1 LCVIITRKRN
11 NNTVDIGAELGRFM
25 AAKDLLP
32 QMLELRRRNL
42 TYKQIAEELKV
53 SPSIVGKMLKEV
65 RESPELALEFIEL
78 TDFETGQTILSFT
91 PEDFEKHRRTSTIY
105 TVEHRL
111 YEIREGLIHS
121 TEFHETYGYAGA
133 PSLPISNWYGN
144 LIKLYGGGVNWN
156 GTIIDKHSQYSSL
169 MQPLSKI
176 NERQFTEKLKNHL
189 DDLSN
194 DIEIEDVDT
203 LDLAHYLLKRFNQR
217 HSGLQQRITHI
228 SGRQEYQFTPAELHW
243 LNDKDLMEKANKL
256 VIESAEYEDAMSTPQ
271 KIIDYCLPWDDG
283 HGVGIATI
291 DELIHDSSL
300 GFKLMDGNAL
310 NQTIMGSHAWWIY
323 KGQNLSIE
331 TWQKMWQLKIFD
343 YDDYLRISP
352 WVELDWN
359 QTLQLIPG
367 IENNSNSWARAI
379 HQRKIDSVIESA
391 ENLGWTP
398 ELIGGAIELSE
409 KFNIDL
415 ETVEQMGISN
425 IQLAINSL
433 KYCRKKGLEVNAD
446 NLPWFEKHNWKIP
459 KLKKGFASYVG
470 VDIFDQLSNVKSNY
484 IHLNDL
490 IVMFNNSD
498 APKLHLI
505 FSMPNQRIQR
515 IQTEINALRPRGHPN
530 HHQALR
536 IKNLENQITQI
547 KNTEDENSIT
557 TNGEDSFFA
566 REFQNELFNSICFSW
581 KRYIG
586 IRPCT
591 PELFEMLAESQV
603 PLEEIKND
611 DITNVL
617 SAIEN
622 LNESNVEINAEIIEW
637 ASQKQWDISQL
648 GQFKTYRQR
657 WLYHRLIEYEIPAV
671 RMDKLLDEY
680 NNSTEPGTNLASELE
695 LHEVLQQSPFKEL
708 CTSSSDGGMVFF
720 DKDASNSKVN
730 SIIEEKIVV
739 KNVVFE
745 KKVYVEKD
753 TISVQP
759 LVDLEPYPLILK
771 SDSDYAKRAVETI
784 RKADLIGSIND
795 VWRLLS
801 IEAKTLF
808 EDEIDRESNFN
819 VILVDKLCEKLSIDE
834 RQQKKIHQLRRA
846 RNDFD
851 KGKSESPIKP
861 NNSLVINGL
870 ETIEKIMSL

>member
-1 LCVIITRKRN
+1 
-11 NNTVDIGAELGRFM
+11 M

-91 PEDFEKHRRTSTIY
+91 PEDFEKHRRMSTIY
-105 TVEHRL
+105 AVGLRL

-121 TEFHETYGYAGA
+121 TEFNEKYGYAGE
-133 PSLPISNWYGN
+133 PSLPISDWYGA
-144 LIKLYGGGVNWN
+144 LIKLYDGGVNWRA
-156 GTIIDKHSQYSSL
+156 TIIDKHSQGSNL
-169 MQPLSKI
+169 VHHNPLRNI
-176 NERQFTEKLKNHL
+176 NEQQYAREMKNYL
-189 DDLSN
+189 DEISN
-194 DIEIEDVDT
+194 DIGIGDVDT
-203 LDLAHYLLKRFNQR
+203 LDLAYFLLSAFYLHTNMIKKR
-217 HSGLQQRITHI
+217 IDTI
-228 SGRQEYQFTPAELHW
+228 SGRGEYQSTPAELHW
-243 LNDKDLMEKANKL
+243 LNDKELMETVNKL

-271 KIIDYCLPWDDG
+271 KIIDYCLSRG
-283 HGVGIATI
+283 NSAFCGVVTI
-291 DELIHDSSL
+291 DELIHDYSL
-300 GFKLMDGNAL
+300 GFKLKDSVAL
-310 NQTIMGSHAWWIY
+310 SQNGMGVAGWRIY
-323 KGQNLSIE
+323 KRQNLSIE

-367 IENNSNSWARAI
+367 IESNSNSWARAI
-379 HQRKIDSVIESA
+379 HQRKINSVIESA

-398 ELIGGAIELSE
+398 ELIGEAIELSE
-409 KFNIDL
+409 NFNIGL
-415 ETVEQMGISN
+415 ENVEQMGISN

-470 VDIFDQLSNVKSNY
+470 VDIFDQLSNVKSNFIY
-484 IHLNDL
+484 LDDL
-490 IVMFNNSD
+490 ESMFNNSD
-498 APKLHLI
+498 APKLQLI

-515 IQTEINALRPRGHPN
+515 IQTEIHALRRLGGRHN

-536 IKNLENQITQI
+536 IKNLEDVLKQI
-547 KNTEDENSIT
+547 KNTEDENLIT

-680 NNSTEPGTNLASELE
+680 NNSTEPGTNLASESE
-695 LHEVLQQSPFKEL
+695 LHEVLQQSLFKEL
-708 CTSSSDGGMVFF
+708 CTSSSDDGMIFF
-720 DKDASNSKVN
+720 DKDAGNSKVN
-730 SIIEEKIVV
+730 SIIEKKIVV
-739 KNVVFE
+739 KNVVVE

-784 RKADLIGSIND
+784 RKADLNGSIND

-801 IEAKTLF
+801 IEAKILL